1 MLTKLKIDKNKIAK
15 ALNIYIGGG
24 GPSTSFLGQNME
36 ANWDTCVYKYS

>member
-24 GPSTSFLGQNME
+24 GAVYFLFG
-36 ANWDTCVYKYS
+36 TKYGG